1 MKHILNNLTEQEKQ
15 SILEQHKG
23 GMKVMNENFSKLIKA
38 TLGDAK
44 PLVNEQTTSNPKEMV
59 RQIFNKA
66 KSVKAYSG
74 FGQQPCQALDWAME
88 GPGTNEDDIA
98 KIFSNDL
105 GTDLRNLSSTIEYW
119 RDLYDG
125 ELFDRLDSEIDL
137 DSDWA
142 KILKPLQK
150 LK

>member
-1 MKHILNNLTEQEKQ
+1 MKHILNNITDKEKQ
-15 SILEQHKG
+15 SILEQHTG
-23 GMKVMNENFSKLIKA
+23 GMKVVNENFLKLVNTK
-38 TLGDAK
+38 LGDIK
-44 PLVNEQTTSNPKEMV
+44 PLVNEQMTPSPKEEV
-59 RQIFNKA
+59 RKIFNKA

-74 FGQQPCQALDWAME
+74 YGQQPCQSLSWAMD
-88 GPGTNEDDIA
+88 GPGGTNEDDIA
-98 KIFSNDL
+98 KVFSDF
-105 GTDLRNLSSTIEYW
+105 GTDLRYLSTTIEYW
-119 RDLYDG
+119 RDLYDA